1 MRECN
6 RDSLWLFFF
15 NKMLLDLQCII
26 TKNISAYQTN
36 TFKSIHSSSKIH
48 GHVKPA
54 HKCRSFTLRWRT
66 LDHIVQHEN
75 KAGKVEEVS
84 DVREVRES
92 MQTLYCG
99 AVDDDDD

>member
-6 RDSLWLFFF
+6 RVSLFFT
-15 NKMLLDLQCII
+15 KMPLDLQCII
-26 TKNISAYQTN
+26 AKNTSAYQTN
-36 TFKSIHSSSKIH
+36 TFKSVNSSSKIH

-54 HKCRSFTLRWRT
+54 HKCRPFTLRRRT
-66 LDHIVQHEN
+66 LNHIVQHEN

-84 DVREVRES
+84 DVREVGES

-99 AVDDDDD
+99 AVDDDDN

>member
-1 MRECN
+1 MA
-6 RDSLWLFFF
+6 FFKT
-15 NKMLLDLQCII
+15 NININII

-54 HKCRSFTLRWRT
+54 HKCWSFTLRWRT